1 MRVCFVLL
9 GAVLLAGSE
18 ALPKAPL
25 PTCLVKPQDR
35 EVCRGHGVVSE
46 VKIDRG
52 FLNPATPNSLH

>member
-9 GAVLLAGSE
+9 GAVVLAGSE

-46 VKIDRG
+46 VKID
-52 FLNPATPNSLH
+52 